1 MSRTLVKDAL
11 NATAPNDAIFLQG
24 WVRTRRDAKAFSF
37 IELNDGSC
45 LKGLQIIVDATLPD
59 YPQATR
65 ANTGASIEVRG
76 KLVESKGQGQKW
88 EVVAEKFNVLGEAD
102 ATYPL
107 QKKGHSLEFLREIAH
122 LRPRSNLFGAVFR
135 VRSRLA
141 YAVHQ
146 FFQERNFFYVHAP
159 IITAS
164 DAEGAG
170 EMFRVTTLD
179 VGNPPKTEQGEVDNS
194 KDFFGKKTFL
204 TVSGQLEGEIFATA
218 LSNIYTFGPTF
229 RAENSHTSRHAAE
242 FWMIEPEIAFCDLA
256 GDMALAEEFV
266 KYLIRDA
273 REHCAGDLEFF
284 SKFVDKDLLTRLDF
298 VLERPFQHCSYTEA
312 VEILGKSGKTWEHP
326 VAWGDNLQ
334 SEHERFLTEE
344 HFKCP
349 VTVYNYP
356 RAIKAFYMR
365 VNEPDAAGRQTV
377 AAMDLLVPG
386 IGEIIGGSQ
395 REERMELL
403 KEGMALHHLS
413 EKDYWWY
420 LDLRRY
426 GSVPHAGFGLGFERM
441 LMFVTGVANI
451 RDVIPFAR
459 TPGTAEF

>member
-11 NATAPNDAIFLQG
+11 NASAPNDAIFLQG

-45 LKGLQIIVDATLPD
+45 LKGLQVIVDATLPD
-59 YPQATR
+59 YAQVAR

-76 KLVESKGQGQKW
+76 RLVESKGQGQKW
-88 EVVAEKFNVLGEAD
+88 EVVAEKFTVLGEAD

-107 QKKGHSLEFLREIAH
+107 QKKGHTLEFLREIAH

-141 YAVHQ
+141 CAVHQ
-146 FFQERNFFYVHAP
+146 FFQEKSFVYVHAP

-179 VGNPPKTEQGEVDNS
+179 VGHPPKTEQGEVDNA
-194 KDFFGKKTFL
+194 KDFFGRKTFL

-284 SKFVDKDLLTRLDF
+284 GKFVDKELLARLDF
-298 VLERPFQHCSYTEA
+298 VLERPFQRCSYTEA
-312 VEILGKSGKTWEHP
+312 IDILARSGKTWEHP
-326 VAWGDNLQ
+326 VKWGDNLQ
-334 SEHERFLTEE
+334 SEHERFLT
-344 HFKCP
+344 
-349 VTVYNYP
+349 
-356 RAIKAFYMR
+356 
-365 VNEPDAAGRQTV
+365 
-377 AAMDLLVPG
+377 
-386 IGEIIGGSQ
+386 
-395 REERMELL
+395 
-403 KEGMALHHLS
+403 
-413 EKDYWWY
+413 
-420 LDLRRY
+420 
-426 GSVPHAGFGLGFERM
+426 
-441 LMFVTGVANI
+441 
-451 RDVIPFAR
+451 
-459 TPGTAEF
+459 GTTSSAP